1 MKKLFKYLLCFMMLT
16 TVVGCSGGTNSSDG
30 SDTANILCPVGAP
43 SLAFVSEYEN
53 ITENGKIDF
62 VDGSDQLV
70 AELSKDNSEY
80 DIIVAP
86 INLGAKL
93 IASDQSDYRIQ
104 AVITWGNLYLV
115 GTSKEALSQ
124 TGELALFGEGAVPQ
138 LIVEATNI
146 ETSLTPTYYQSAT
159 LVQQQLLAGN
169 VQVGLLAEPLAS
181 ATIAKAKQSGLELSI
196 ITDLQESYGEDGY
209 PQAAIFVKEGKN
221 YDSLFSKI
229 DEFTNNGYDGLKEDL
244 ENIGI
249 ETLGLPSVDITVNSI
264 DRQNLHYRPAS
275 ECAKQI
281 EDFLELYNIEYSDDM
296 IV

>member
-1 MKKLFKYLLCFMMLT
+1 M
-16 TVVGCSGGTNSSDG
+16 
-30 SDTANILCPVGAP
+30 
-43 SLAFVSEYEN
+43 
-53 ITENGKIDF
+53 
-62 VDGSDQLV
+62 
-70 AELSKDNSEY
+70 
-80 DIIVAP
+80 
-86 INLGAKL
+86 
-93 IASDQSDYRIQ
+93 
-104 AVITWGNLYLV
+104 
-115 GTSKEALSQ
+115 
-124 TGELALFGEGAVPQ
+124 ALFGEGAVPQ

-264 DRQNLHYRPAS
+264 ERQNLHYRPAS

-281 EDFLELYNIEYSDDM
+281 EDFLKLYNIEYSDDM

>member
-16 TVVGCSGGTNSSDG
+16 TVVGCSGGTNSSDE

-62 VDGSDQLV
+62 VNGSDQLV

-264 DRQNLHYRPAS
+264 EHQNLHYRPAS

-281 EDFLELYNIEYSDDM
+281 EDFLKLYNIEYSDDM

>member
-16 TVVGCSGGTNSSDG
+16 TVVGCSGSTNSSDE

-53 ITENGKIDF
+53 ITKNGKIDF

-146 ETSLTPTYYQSAT
+146 ETSLTPTYYQ
-159 LVQQQLLAGN
+159 
-169 VQVGLLAEPLAS
+169 
-181 ATIAKAKQSGLELSI
+181 
-196 ITDLQESYGEDGY
+196 
-209 PQAAIFVKEGKN
+209 
-221 YDSLFSKI
+221 
-229 DEFTNNGYDGLKEDL
+229 
-244 ENIGI
+244 
-249 ETLGLPSVDITVNSI
+249 
-264 DRQNLHYRPAS
+264 
-275 ECAKQI
+275 
-281 EDFLELYNIEYSDDM
+281 
-296 IV
+296 